1 MNKVILVSPGYGN
14 GGIRSWTKKIL
25 NSFSNEDYSITHIS
39 SSRRTALYPNTK
51 GAVRIFDGLRDLCE
65 TFINVRRTIKSDK
78 YAIMHTTTSGGLGT
92 LRDYILANY
101 CKIKG
106 LKTIMHCRYGCIPE
120 DYIKRSLMGWL
131 LRKTM
136 KSYDQVWVLDS
147 RSEKALK
154 LDPELKN
161 KVYLTPN
168 SIQVPDSCNFKPKT
182 YKNIAF
188 VGNLIPSK
196 GLYELVEA
204 VVKSAD
210 DTVLTIIGPGN
221 ESVMQRVKEIANDKL
236 DRKVK
241 IMGRLPNED
250 AVEQMKKMDIIAL
263 PTYYQS
269 EAFPISILEAMSLGK
284 LVLSTPRAAI
294 KDMLTSLDGSC
305 CGVLVREKSVDD
317 IVKAITW
324 CQENT
329 IDADTLCK
337 KAYEKVYATYRTDV
351 VYNLYRSLYTK
362 VLLGNNP
369 TT

>member
-1 MNKVILVSPGYGN
+1 
-14 GGIRSWTKKIL
+14 
-25 NSFSNEDYSITHIS
+25 
-39 SSRRTALYPNTK
+39 
-51 GAVRIFDGLRDLCE
+51 
-65 TFINVRRTIKSDK
+65 
-78 YAIMHTTTSGGLGT
+78 
-92 LRDYILANY
+92 
-101 CKIKG
+101 
-106 LKTIMHCRYGCIPE
+106 
-120 DYIKRSLMGWL
+120 
-131 LRKTM
+131 
-136 KSYDQVWVLDS
+136 
-147 RSEKALK
+147 
-154 LDPELKN
+154 
-161 KVYLTPN
+161 
-168 SIQVPDSCNFKPKT
+168 
-182 YKNIAF
+182 
-188 VGNLIPSK
+188 
-196 GLYELVEA
+196 
-204 VVKSAD
+204 
-210 DTVLTIIGPGN
+210 
-221 ESVMQRVKEIANDKL
+221 MQRIKEIANDKL

-263 PTYYQS
+263 PAYYQS

-337 KAYEKVYATYRTDV
+337 KAYEKVYAAYRTDV
-351 VYNLYRSLYTK
+351 VYNLYRSLYTN